1 MELIVQI
8 AAIALA
14 IMGAIFLFEAIKSK
28 VRSEAVD
35 KFNQQRAEALALDEE
50 VKKLKQ
56 EVIRDTADFNAK
68 LRLHRAKYGKPSSS
82 KSTDN
87 SNEPL

>member
-14 IMGAIFLFEAIKSK
+14 IVAAIFGFEYFRGRARNAAI
-28 VRSEAVD
+28 E
-35 KFNQQRAEALALDEE
+35 KFNQQRAEALALNEE

-68 LRLHRAKYGKPSSS
+68 LRFHRAKYGKPSSS

-87 SNEPL
+87 KPL

>member
-8 AAIALA
+8 AGVALA
-14 IMGAIFLFEAIKSK
+14 LVAAIFGFEYLRG
-28 VRSEAVD
+28 RSRAAEVE
-35 KFNQQRAEALALDEE
+35 KFNRQRAEALALNEE

-68 LRLHRAKYGKPSSS
+68 LREHRAKYGKPSS
-82 KSTDN
+82 T
-87 SNEPL
+87 NEPL